1 MRKLIYTEDKDTE
14 HIIDLTNVLITSID
28 GEGLKIILTLVG
40 GITVHIK
47 AKDKDT
53 FLDLYRNLV
62 LGADDIIKISYE
74 IVNVRLGGLR
84 LG

>member
-14 HIIDLTNVLITSID
+14 HIIDLNAVIITSVD
-28 GEGLKIILTLVG
+28 GKHLTLILTLVG
-40 GITVHIK
+40 GIAIHLK

-53 FLDLYRNLV
+53 FTKLYKDLVFDTDN
-62 LGADDIIKISYE
+62 IQISYE
-74 IVNVRLGGLR
+74 KVDVHLGGIS